1 MKCPECG
8 RNQKKSVSMTCG
20 GCEYR
25 FVLRPD
31 VDGLSDGLLLAGVRK
46 ASSSDTQ
53 YFTLHQLYAAIYNLK
68 RPGPRGMI
76 VSGVILLAGVAAA
89 LITGEAFFGVVA
101 FTGLVALLIV
111 YLRRRRQQ
119 VQSFADFQS
128 TLHRARGA
136 MVGKFDKLLDK
147 PTLRQPPP
155 DWPEMDIYDYGVQR
169 VLFVER
175 EILVDL
181 FVKNGWHAE
190 NNALVIS
197 VDGYPSYLKARVQ
210 DLLAEN
216 PEMPVYLMHDAT
228 SDVGVLSERI
238 RADFR
243 LGDREVQDLGLK
255 PEDAERFQGLR
266 RASGQ
271 EHVPLDL
278 VPYGALAAAT
288 GAAVLTG
295 VLLADALQDQ
305 ASTGVFASGAYTGY
319 G

>member
-1 MKCPECG
+1 MTLAVRAALAFAIAVLSVLALNGEREG
-8 RNQKKSVSMTCG
+8 ADARATSKKSRETRDAGDPDDRPTNERRGSENSESRQVPVTESRESQLKQLD
-20 GCEYR
+20 EY
-25 FVLRPD
+25 
-31 VDGLSDGLLLAGVRK
+31 LA
-46 ASSSDTQ
+46 S
-53 YFTLHQLYAAIYNLK
+53 
-68 RPGPRGMI
+68 
-76 VSGVILLAGVAAA
+76 
-89 LITGEAFFGVVA
+89 
-101 FTGLVALLIV
+101 
-111 YLRRRRQQ
+111 
-119 VQSFADFQS
+119 
-128 TLHRARGA
+128 
-136 MVGKFDKLLDK
+136 DK

-155 DWPEMDIYDYGVQR
+155 DWPETDIYDYGVQR